1 MRMTRFNISKNYPEM
16 QKPLNKAAMDSR
28 KVAKSHGLTDE
39 ILELVNVRVSQIN
52 GCVACMS
59 SHVPALRKAGMKQE
73 LIDLIPVWRD
83 LEAPFTPEQRVAL
96 ELAEAFTVM
105 DHKTDRDMV
114 VDEARDY
121 YTDEQIGALEWTII
135 LINAFNRISIA
146 SAHKPANL

>member
-1 MRMTRFNISKNYPEM
+1 MTRFDISRNFPEM

-28 KVAKSHGLTDE
+28 KVANSYGLSDE

-59 SHVPALRKAGMKQE
+59 AHVPALRDAGMKQE

-83 LEAPFTPEQRVAL
+83 LEAPFTPEQRIAL
-96 ELAEAFTVM
+96 ELAEALTIM
-105 DHKTDRDMV
+105 DHKIERDMV

-121 YTDEQIGALEWTII
+121 YTEEQIGALQWTII

-146 SAHKPANL
+146 SAHKPTNL